1 MTTDDGRRYGLI
13 MSDSR
18 HPFDRS
24 IWRVLG
30 DPLLTG
36 DPTGPLHGRT
46 AAVKDLYAVAGQP
59 VGAGVA
65 AWLAEQQSAQR
76 SAAAVDALSAAGVDI
91 IGITRTDQF
100 AFSMAGQ
107 NADYGT
113 PPNGAAP
120 GRIPGG
126 SSSGSASAVALGQVD
141 LALGTDTSGSVR
153 VPASYQGIFGI
164 RTSHDLVSRAGLLDL
179 APSFDTV
186 GWFTRNAALLA
197 DVGRVL
203 VPETQRRSL
212 VVHRVLIVPELQSSA
227 EQDIA
232 DTATRAAVRTAEVL
246 DVPVEEWDIDPGRLD
261 RWLDS
266 FRAIQAYEAWQIRGD
281 WITAHPGAL
290 AADIE
295 ARFTAGRDFGREQV
309 ERARE
314 VAEQARATLQDLLSD
329 AVLIQPAAASVPPR
343 VDDPDRIAHVRAG
356 NLRQTCLAGLGGL
369 PSVSVPGL
377 GSGPM
382 PYNVCFVGARGTDLD
397 LIGLAGRV
405 APAQPDRV

>member
-141 LALGTDTSGSVR
+141 LALGTDTGGSVR

-186 GWFTRNAALLA
+186 GWFTRDAALLA
-197 DVGRVL
+197 DVGGAGPGDATSLAGRAPGADRPRVA
-203 VPETQRRSL
+203 EFRRTG
-212 VVHRVLIVPELQSSA
+212 HRRHGDPGSSPH
-227 EQDIA
+227 
-232 DTATRAAVRTAEVL
+232 RR
-246 DVPVEEWDIDPGRLD
+246 DPGRPGGGVGHRPRPVGPLAGQLP
-261 RWLDS
+261 R
-266 FRAIQAYEAWQIRGD
+266 
-281 WITAHPGAL
+281 HPG
-290 AADIE
+290 
-295 ARFTAGRDFGREQV
+295 
-309 ERARE
+309 
-314 VAEQARATLQDLLSD
+314 
-329 AVLIQPAAASVPPR
+329 
-343 VDDPDRIAHVRAG
+343 VR
-356 NLRQTCLAGLGGL
+356 
-369 PSVSVPGL
+369 
-377 GSGPM
+377 
-382 PYNVCFVGARGTDLD
+382 
-397 LIGLAGRV
+397 GLADPR
-405 APAQPDRV
+405 